1 MAEII
6 RSAVA
11 VLLAFLVGMAC
22 RLTCIRLQ
30 SSGPEGFYRQ
40 KPLAALADEVSAGR
54 SFRVSAGRN
63 VFGVAF
69 SFAAGRARTRKV
81 GRS

>member
-54 SFRVSAGRN
+54 N

-69 SFAAGRARTRKV
+69 SFAAERARTRKV